1 MSAGTEQQV
10 PGWVGLQG
18 PIAARV
24 SAGTERAGGYSAYCW
39 AATAPCA
46 ASRRSKD
53 GPLREVSEMRK
64 HGIVLTSRYS

>member
-53 GPLREVSEMRK
+53 GPLR
-64 HGIVLTSRYS
+64 